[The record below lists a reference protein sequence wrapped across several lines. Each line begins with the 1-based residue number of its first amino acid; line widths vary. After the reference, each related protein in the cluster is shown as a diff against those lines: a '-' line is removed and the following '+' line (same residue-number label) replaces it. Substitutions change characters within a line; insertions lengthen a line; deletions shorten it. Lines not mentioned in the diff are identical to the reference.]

1 MKDNMIGLKGETIKR
16 RPWGN
21 LERRDNKRRPWG
33 NLERRDNIKD
43 NMIGLE

>member
-21 LERRDNKRRPWG
+21 LERRDN
-33 NLERRDNIKD
+33 IKD